1 MGQANIR
8 CDAVGRAATR
18 PPGRR
23 AVLLAAAGLAAWPAA
38 RAAAAVPQVAFAD
51 LVAADGSPSA
61 FARSLAS
68 SQVSVRGYL
77 APSLDGQTFALTE
90 QPAAPCQLCGATHGI
105 GAEMPVL
112 TEAPDAGAPMLQ
124 RVEVSGTLEVRG
136 AVRLVAARIQP
147 A

>member
-8 CDAVGRAATR
+8 CDAVGHGASRL
-18 PPGRR
+18 PGRR
-23 AVLLAAAGLAAWPAA
+23 SVLLAVAGLAAWPAT
-38 RAAAAVPQVAFAD
+38 RAAAAPQVGFAE
-51 LVAADGSPSA
+51 LVAADGTPSGL
-61 FARSLAS
+61 ARSLAS

-77 APSLDGQTFALTE
+77 APSLDGQAFALTE
-90 QPAAPCQLCGATHGI
+90 QPAAPCQLCGATHDI
-105 GAEMPVL
+105 GAEVLVL
-112 TEAPDAGAPMLQ
+112 TAAPDAGAPMLQ

>member
-8 CDAVGRAATR
+8 CDALGR

-38 RAAAAVPQVAFAD
+38 RASAALQVGFAE
-51 LVAADGSPSA
+51 LVAADGTPSGL
-61 FARSLAS
+61 ARSLAS

-77 APSLDGQTFALTE
+77 APSLDGQAFGFTE
-90 QPAAPCQLCGATHGI
+90 QPAASCQLCGATHDT
-105 GAEMPVL
+105 GAEMLVL

-124 RVEVSGTLEVRG
+124 RVEVSGTLEVGG
-136 AVRLVAARIQP
+136 AVRLVAARIRP